1 MVAVK
6 TCSHGLASVWCPAN
20 CLGSCQQYIYVCIQC
35 RYGTNCATFWVHI
48 LEQICIQTCG
58 RLLSIWDCRNWFN
71 SLWNYHYTLCAALAV
86 HDLINKLSDTS
97 SRMLRHSCKVYQGRG
112 PGIDLHGSRSQT
124 VRCLS
129 RSVHL
134 VSFYLISL
142 CQICLPT
149 CWTMYCHAITVISW
163 TKSSFNIEL
172 NGSTAVYL
180 FKLSCTCVYT

>member
-1 MVAVK
+1 MPSKLPGQLSTVHICMH
-6 TCSHGLASVWCPAN
+6 TMSIWNELRYI
-20 CLGSCQQYIYVCIQC
+20 LGSYTRADLHTDVRETSEYLGLSKLIQF
-35 RYGTNCATFWVHI
+35 TVKWK
-48 LEQICIQTCG
+48 
-58 RLLSIWDCRNWFN
+58 
-71 SLWNYHYTLCAALAV
+71 HYTLCAALAV